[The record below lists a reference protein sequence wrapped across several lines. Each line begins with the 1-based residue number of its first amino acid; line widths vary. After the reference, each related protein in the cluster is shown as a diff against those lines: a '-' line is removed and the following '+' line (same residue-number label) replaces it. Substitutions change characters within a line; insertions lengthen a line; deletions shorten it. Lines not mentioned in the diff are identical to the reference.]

1 MKQNVIFICA
11 VCIVLCVLP
20 ALLLIYMTATR
31 EQNVNYLISDMNA
44 YMYAG
49 MFLFMG
55 IAPII
60 VVVKDHKKGG

>member
-1 MKQNVIFICA
+1 
-11 VCIVLCVLP
+11 
-20 ALLLIYMTATR
+20 MTATR

-60 VVVKDHKKGG
+60 VVVKDYKKGG